1 MKEIQYDLNVVIGH
15 LSAKI
20 ANLETQLA
28 HMTAINE
35 AYAKKI
41 NELEEKLKENITGG
55 IDN

>member
-35 AYAKKI
+35 VYAQKI
-41 NELEEKLKENITGG
+41 NELEAKLEENK
-55 IDN
+55 NAK

>member
-35 AYAKKI
+35 AYTKKI
-41 NELEEKLKENITGG
+41 NELEKELEENK
-55 IDN
+55 NAK

>member
-41 NELEEKLKENITGG
+41 NELEEKLEETKNTE
-55 IDN
+55 